1 MLKCFGCF
9 GTARNS
15 FKINSTSIPPRVRFV
30 PEHERIQ
37 IDATY
42 QTYDHDEFN
51 AAELFDAT
59 SPPMPVPDIELSSDN
74 DLANSTASSGFDY
87 LPRAPAQ
94 ILFPKFT
101 NPDQLEAGSCYF

>member
-1 MLKCFGCF
+1 M
-9 GTARNS
+9 
-15 FKINSTSIPPRVRFV
+15 RFV

-37 IDATY
+37 IDTTY

-51 AAELFDAT
+51 ATELFDPT
-59 SPPMPVPDIELSSDN
+59 SPPMPVPDIDLNSDN

-94 ILFPKFT
+94 ILYPKFT
-101 NPDQLEAGSCYF
+101 NPDQLAVGSCHF